1 MTRPSPTDLKTAPAR
16 QAANQPEAR
25 PPGAVVAVVAARGGL
40 GASCLSLLLARA
52 LTVAGQKVAL
62 VDADPAGGLGLLM
75 GTGPGPGLR
84 WADLPPQETAFRVSR
99 LVAAL
104 PSWLGMRV
112 MTGVSRGGARSEEI
126 LAPVITALASVHD
139 VVVVD
144 LPRTLPVP
152 PQATVLLLTALDL
165 RSAAAAR
172 VLARRIAGESQR
184 PVRLVV
190 LQEGEDID
198 VDGLVRTTGCQVI
211 GPMAVDRSVAQ
222 RTARGDD
229 VTRGRGRARRD
240 ARALAHALLE
250 ELQGVVAAP

>member
-1 MTRPSPTDLKTAPAR
+1 M
-16 QAANQPEAR
+16 
-25 PPGAVVAVVAARGGL
+25 G
-40 GASCLSLLLARA
+40 
-52 LTVAGQKVAL
+52 GQKVAL
-62 VDADPAGGLGLLM
+62 VDGDPAGGLGLLM

-84 WADLPPQETAFRVSR
+84 WADLPQQETAFRVSR
-99 LVAAL
+99 LVDAL
-104 PSWLGMRV
+104 PTWLGMTV
-112 MTGVSRGGARSEEI
+112 MTGDVRGGAEGEDL

-144 LPRTLPVP
+144 LPRTLSVP

-172 VLARRIAGESQR
+172 VLARRMAHDGQR
-184 PVRLVV
+184 SARLVV
-190 LQEGEDID
+190 LQEGEDVD

-211 GPMAVDRSVAQ
+211 GHMAVDRSVAQ

-240 ARALAHALLE
+240 ARALAHALLQ
-250 ELQGVVAAP
+250 ELEGAAA